1 MKKVLIVDDDKE
13 LRAHL
18 TEILSVAGYEI
29 NAAASGME
37 AIEKAIDADFD
48 LVLLDLMMPKMSGVD
63 VLQEL
68 RKVAPRARIIMLT
81 AFATVEN
88 AVEVI
93 KRGASDYLI
102 KPFKIDDL
110 LTRIRRVLEEAGF
123 DSCGVKGDLDCIL
136 GSLSNSIRRRI
147 IQILSERKTVRL
159 MELARELQVED
170 HTKVI
175 FHLKILREAGMVEQD
190 KGRLY
195 SLTKDGERTMNCLK
209 ILETHL
215 APLP

>member
-1 MKKVLIVDDDKE
+1 MKKILIVDDDKE

-18 TEILSVAGYEI
+18 ADILGGAGYEVD
-29 NAAASGME
+29 AAASGPE
-37 AIEKAIDADFD
+37 AIERAIDTDFD

-88 AVEVI
+88 AVDVI
-93 KRGASDYLI
+93 KRGASDYLM

-110 LTRIRRVLEEAGF
+110 LVRIRRVIEEAGF
-123 DSCGVKGDLDCIL
+123 DSCSVKGDLDGIL

-147 IQILSERKTVRL
+147 IQILSTRKTIRL

-190 KGRLY
+190 KGRSY

-209 ILETHL
+209 ILENHL
-215 APLP
+215 TPNQ

>member
-18 TEILSVAGYEI
+18 ADILGGAGYEI
-29 NAAASGME
+29 DSAASGLE
-37 AIEKAIDADFD
+37 AIEKAIDTDFD

-68 RKVAPRARIIMLT
+68 RKVAPRTRVIMLT

-102 KPFKIDDL
+102 KPFKIDEL
-110 LTRIRRVLEEAGF
+110 LVRIRRVLEEAIF
-123 DSCGVKGDLDCIL
+123 DSCGIKGDLDSIL

-147 IQILSERKTVRL
+147 IQILSARKTVRL
-159 MELARELQVED
+159 MELVRELQIED

-175 FHLKILREAGMVEQD
+175 FHLKILREAGMVEQE
-190 KGRLY
+190 KGRSY

-215 APLP
+215 AP